1 MTPRRWI
8 GVGWAIMG
16 ASAAFAAV
24 AIVLALRSVAITC
37 VSVYPMSSSYPLSC
51 PGSATEF
58 MTAVIFGVVSGV
70 AFFSGLACFF
80 WSVQRRW

>member
-1 MTPRRWI
+1 
-8 GVGWAIMG
+8 MG
-16 ASAAFAAV
+16 ASAAFATV

-37 VSVYPMSSSYPLSC
+37 SPVRAGFSTYPVPFACSNNP
-51 PGSATEF
+51 TEF
-58 MTAVIFGVVSGV
+58 MIAVIFGVASGV